1 MRRFIGVNLPLGCKI
16 NAGHPPGNRQPFAV
30 QRFYSQRSAI
40 KCNNRAAHIQRDLLW
55 GKIQH
60 PAAAIGN
67 NAPGADL
74 QIRQTVKI
82 GVRLAQQVV
91 QGGGRGAAFG
101 PAAWVLLHARPPPF
115 VCRGTHMRGSFTPIY
130 GKGGADMKQKSSQ
143 MRFAPWPVVQAAL
156 ALALSGLL
164 LARPQAAAQGFAAG
178 LKLCGGSLLPAL
190 FPLFVVCG
198 LLGPLAP
205 ALGWPLRPL
214 MRLCGIRSP
223 RAPAVLVLGW
233 CGGYAVCAQQIAA
246 LRKTGELPPRD
257 AALLLLLGCCS
268 GPGFVVGCIGG
279 QLFGSVAL
287 GLLLYGLQLA
297 ANLAAAA
304 CLVLFLPKQ
313 ELPAGQ
319 GSSQQKSV
327 TFPQA
332 INNAVQSSL
341 TVCGCAVFCR
351 VVGSVLG
358 QGMPD
363 GARPYL
369 NAALEISA
377 GCADFAAA
385 GSVAGV
391 CLCLSLLGASVLAQ
405 LAALLQGTVPLG
417 LLLAARVLHF
427 MFLQGLLHL
436 CLPLVPGQAAVFTSL
451 APQVVVMKRTAWD
464 TALAIAFFLCAALY
478 QLYKTC

>member
-1 MRRFIGVNLPLGCKI
+1 
-16 NAGHPPGNRQPFAV
+16 
-30 QRFYSQRSAI
+30 
-40 KCNNRAAHIQRDLLW
+40 
-55 GKIQH
+55 
-60 PAAAIGN
+60 
-67 NAPGADL
+67 
-74 QIRQTVKI
+74 
-82 GVRLAQQVV
+82 
-91 QGGGRGAAFG
+91 
-101 PAAWVLLHARPPPF
+101 
-115 VCRGTHMRGSFTPIY
+115 MRGSFTPIY

-319 GSSQQKSV
+319 GSSEQKSV

-332 INNAVQSSL
+332 ISNAVQSSL

-405 LAALLQGTVPLG
+405 LAALLEGTVPLG

-427 MFLQGLLHL
+427 VFLQGLLHL

-478 QLYKTC
+478 QLYKTCQSSYNNTIPAAHRIRADGPR

>member
-1 MRRFIGVNLPLGCKI
+1 
-16 NAGHPPGNRQPFAV
+16 
-30 QRFYSQRSAI
+30 
-40 KCNNRAAHIQRDLLW
+40 
-55 GKIQH
+55 
-60 PAAAIGN
+60 
-67 NAPGADL
+67 
-74 QIRQTVKI
+74 
-82 GVRLAQQVV
+82 
-91 QGGGRGAAFG
+91 
-101 PAAWVLLHARPPPF
+101 
-115 VCRGTHMRGSFTPIY
+115 
-130 GKGGADMKQKSSQ
+130 MKQKSSQ

-223 RAPAVLVLGW
+223 RASAVWCWAGVVDTRCAPNRLQHCAKRGNCPRGMPRSCCCWAAVPA
-233 CGGYAVCAQQIAA
+233 QA
-246 LRKTGELPPRD
+246 LW
-257 AALLLLLGCCS
+257 
-268 GPGFVVGCIGG
+268 VGCIGG
-279 QLFGSVAL
+279 SCLAAWRWGCCCM
-287 GLLLYGLQLA
+287 GLQLGSQP
-297 ANLAAAA
+297 
-304 CLVLFLPKQ
+304 CCRSLPGAIFAKA

-332 INNAVQSSL
+332 ISNAVQSSL

>member
-1 MRRFIGVNLPLGCKI
+1 MRQTKRFAVVGSDARQAAAGRALARAGYTVGGVQQLPQADCILLPL
-16 NAGHPPGNRQPFAV
+16 PLEQ
-30 QRFYSQRSAI
+30 
-40 KCNNRAAHIQRDLLW
+40 
-55 GKIQH
+55 
-60 PAAAIGN
+60 
-67 NAPGADL
+67 ADL
-74 QIRQTVKI
+74 P
-82 GVRLAQQVV
+82 LAQ
-91 QGGGRGAAFG
+91 
-101 PAAWVLLHARPPPF
+101 LLGMAKP
-115 VCRGTHMRGSFTPIY
+115 G
-130 GKGGADMKQKSSQ
+130 
-143 MRFAPWPVVQAAL
+143 AL
-156 ALALSGLL
+156 ALGGKVTDSARTIARAAGVELVDYF
-164 LARPQAAAQGFAAG
+164 ARPELTVYNAIPTAEGCIG
-178 LKLCGGSLLPAL
+178 ILLE
-190 FPLFVVCG
+190 
-198 LLGPLAP
+198 
-205 ALGWPLRPL
+205 R
-214 MRLCGIRSP
+214 RS
-223 RAPAVLVLGW
+223 RTLWGAAVLVLGW

-257 AALLLLLGCCS
+257 AVLLLLLGCCS

-332 INNAVQSSL
+332 ISNAVQSSL

-385 GSVAGV
+385 GSVAGG

-451 APQVVVMKRTAWD
+451 APQVVVMKRAAWD

>member
-1 MRRFIGVNLPLGCKI
+1 
-16 NAGHPPGNRQPFAV
+16 
-30 QRFYSQRSAI
+30 
-40 KCNNRAAHIQRDLLW
+40 
-55 GKIQH
+55 
-60 PAAAIGN
+60 
-67 NAPGADL
+67 
-74 QIRQTVKI
+74 
-82 GVRLAQQVV
+82 
-91 QGGGRGAAFG
+91 
-101 PAAWVLLHARPPPF
+101 
-115 VCRGTHMRGSFTPIY
+115 
-130 GKGGADMKQKSSQ
+130 MKQKSSQ

-332 INNAVQSSL
+332 ISNAVQSSL

-405 LAALLQGTVPLG
+405 LAALLQRKNYYFIPFGQDDSYKKPCSLKADFT
-417 LLLAARVLHF
+417 
-427 MFLQGLLHL
+427 Q
-436 CLPLVPGQAAVFTSL
+436 LP
-451 APQVVVMKRTAWD
+451 D
-464 TALAIAFFLCAALY
+464 TLEAALRGV
-478 QLYKTC
+478 QLQPILL

>member
-1 MRRFIGVNLPLGCKI
+1 
-16 NAGHPPGNRQPFAV
+16 
-30 QRFYSQRSAI
+30 
-40 KCNNRAAHIQRDLLW
+40 
-55 GKIQH
+55 
-60 PAAAIGN
+60 
-67 NAPGADL
+67 
-74 QIRQTVKI
+74 
-82 GVRLAQQVV
+82 
-91 QGGGRGAAFG
+91 
-101 PAAWVLLHARPPPF
+101 
-115 VCRGTHMRGSFTPIY
+115 
-130 GKGGADMKQKSSQ
+130 MKQKSSQ

-279 QLFGSVAL
+279 QLFGSVA
-287 GLLLYGLQLA
+287 
-297 ANLAAAA
+297 
-304 CLVLFLPKQ
+304 
-313 ELPAGQ
+313 
-319 GSSQQKSV
+319 
-327 TFPQA
+327 
-332 INNAVQSSL
+332 
-341 TVCGCAVFCR
+341 
-351 VVGSVLG
+351 
-358 QGMPD
+358 
-363 GARPYL
+363 
-369 NAALEISA
+369 
-377 GCADFAAA
+377 
-385 GSVAGV
+385 GV

>member
-1 MRRFIGVNLPLGCKI
+1 
-16 NAGHPPGNRQPFAV
+16 
-30 QRFYSQRSAI
+30 
-40 KCNNRAAHIQRDLLW
+40 
-55 GKIQH
+55 
-60 PAAAIGN
+60 
-67 NAPGADL
+67 
-74 QIRQTVKI
+74 
-82 GVRLAQQVV
+82 
-91 QGGGRGAAFG
+91 
-101 PAAWVLLHARPPPF
+101 
-115 VCRGTHMRGSFTPIY
+115 
-130 GKGGADMKQKSSQ
+130 MKQKSSQ

-319 GSSQQKSV
+319 GSSQQKNV

-332 INNAVQSSL
+332 ISNAVQSSL

-385 GSVAGV
+385 GDGAAGAAAGRT
-391 CLCLSLLGASVLAQ
+391 GAAFCVFAGA
-405 LAALLQGTVPLG
+405 AALVPSAGTGAGGCVHQSGPAGGRYEADRVGYGAGNWILFVRCTVSTLQNLPK
-417 LLLAARVLHF
+417 LL
-427 MFLQGLLHL
+427 
-436 CLPLVPGQAAVFTSL
+436 
-451 APQVVVMKRTAWD
+451 
-464 TALAIAFFLCAALY
+464 
-478 QLYKTC
+478 

>member
-1 MRRFIGVNLPLGCKI
+1 
-16 NAGHPPGNRQPFAV
+16 
-30 QRFYSQRSAI
+30 
-40 KCNNRAAHIQRDLLW
+40 
-55 GKIQH
+55 
-60 PAAAIGN
+60 
-67 NAPGADL
+67 
-74 QIRQTVKI
+74 
-82 GVRLAQQVV
+82 
-91 QGGGRGAAFG
+91 
-101 PAAWVLLHARPPPF
+101 
-115 VCRGTHMRGSFTPIY
+115 
-130 GKGGADMKQKSSQ
+130 MKQKSSQ

-205 ALGWPLRPL
+205 VLGWPLRPL

-223 RAPAVLVLGW
+223 RAPVVLVLGW

-257 AALLLLLGCCS
+257 AALL
-268 GPGFVVGCIGG
+268 GG

-319 GSSQQKSV
+319 GNSQQKSV

-363 GARPYL
+363 GARP
-369 NAALEISA
+369 
-377 GCADFAAA
+377 
-385 GSVAGV
+385 
-391 CLCLSLLGASVLAQ
+391 
-405 LAALLQGTVPLG
+405 
-417 LLLAARVLHF
+417 
-427 MFLQGLLHL
+427 
-436 CLPLVPGQAAVFTSL
+436 
-451 APQVVVMKRTAWD
+451 
-464 TALAIAFFLCAALY
+464 
-478 QLYKTC
+478 

>member
-1 MRRFIGVNLPLGCKI
+1 MR
-16 NAGHPPGNRQPFAV
+16 
-30 QRFYSQRSAI
+30 
-40 KCNNRAAHIQRDLLW
+40 
-55 GKIQH
+55 
-60 PAAAIGN
+60 
-67 NAPGADL
+67 
-74 QIRQTVKI
+74 
-82 GVRLAQQVV
+82 
-91 QGGGRGAAFG
+91 
-101 PAAWVLLHARPPPF
+101 
-115 VCRGTHMRGSFTPIY
+115 
-130 GKGGADMKQKSSQ
+130 
-143 MRFAPWPVVQAAL
+143 
-156 ALALSGLL
+156 
-164 LARPQAAAQGFAAG
+164 AG

-223 RAPAVLVLGW
+223 RGPGGAGAGLVWWIRGVRPTDCSIAQNGGTAPAGCRAPAAVGLLFRPRLCGW
-233 CGGYAVCAQQIAA
+233 
-246 LRKTGELPPRD
+246 LHW
-257 AALLLLLGCCS
+257 
-268 GPGFVVGCIGG
+268 G

-332 INNAVQSSL
+332 ISNAVQSSL

-391 CLCLSLLGASVLAQ
+391 CLCLSLLGISVLAQ

-427 MFLQGLLHL
+427 VFLQGLLHL
-436 CLPLVPGQAAVFTSL
+436 CIPLVPGQAAVFTSL

-478 QLYKTC
+478 QLYKTCQSSYNNTIPAAHRSRADGPR

>member
-1 MRRFIGVNLPLGCKI
+1 
-16 NAGHPPGNRQPFAV
+16 
-30 QRFYSQRSAI
+30 
-40 KCNNRAAHIQRDLLW
+40 
-55 GKIQH
+55 
-60 PAAAIGN
+60 
-67 NAPGADL
+67 
-74 QIRQTVKI
+74 
-82 GVRLAQQVV
+82 
-91 QGGGRGAAFG
+91 
-101 PAAWVLLHARPPPF
+101 
-115 VCRGTHMRGSFTPIY
+115 
-130 GKGGADMKQKSSQ
+130 
-143 MRFAPWPVVQAAL
+143 
-156 ALALSGLL
+156 
-164 LARPQAAAQGFAAG
+164 
-178 LKLCGGSLLPAL
+178 
-190 FPLFVVCG
+190 
-198 LLGPLAP
+198 
-205 ALGWPLRPL
+205 
-214 MRLCGIRSP
+214 MRLCGSAAHGP
-223 RAPAVLVLGW
+223 RAVLVLGW

-332 INNAVQSSL
+332 ISNAVQSSL

-369 NAALEISA
+369 NAAL
-377 GCADFAAA
+377 GNLRRLRRFCRCRR
-385 GSVAGV
+385 VAGV

-417 LLLAARVLHF
+417 LLLVARVLHF
-427 MFLQGLLHL
+427 VFCRGCCTCAFRWYRGRWL
-436 CLPLVPGQAAVFTSL
+436 CSPVWPRRWSL
-451 APQVVVMKRTAWD
+451 
-464 TALAIAFFLCAALY
+464 
-478 QLYKTC
+478 

>member
-1 MRRFIGVNLPLGCKI
+1 
-16 NAGHPPGNRQPFAV
+16 
-30 QRFYSQRSAI
+30 
-40 KCNNRAAHIQRDLLW
+40 
-55 GKIQH
+55 
-60 PAAAIGN
+60 
-67 NAPGADL
+67 
-74 QIRQTVKI
+74 
-82 GVRLAQQVV
+82 
-91 QGGGRGAAFG
+91 
-101 PAAWVLLHARPPPF
+101 
-115 VCRGTHMRGSFTPIY
+115 
-130 GKGGADMKQKSSQ
+130 MKQKSSQ

-257 AALLLLLGCCS
+257 AAFLLLLGCCS

-332 INNAVQSSL
+332 ISNAVQSSL

-351 VVGSVLG
+351 
-358 QGMPD
+358 MD
-363 GARPYL
+363 
-369 NAALEISA
+369 A
-377 GCADFAAA
+377 GDLR
-385 GSVAGV
+385 V
-391 CLCLSLLGASVLAQ
+391 CE
-405 LAALLQGTVPLG
+405 
-417 LLLAARVLHF
+417 
-427 MFLQGLLHL
+427 
-436 CLPLVPGQAAVFTSL
+436 
-451 APQVVVMKRTAWD
+451 
-464 TALAIAFFLCAALY
+464 
-478 QLYKTC
+478 

>member
-1 MRRFIGVNLPLGCKI
+1 MPNRLQPCAKRGNCPGGC
-16 NAGHPPGNRQPFAV
+16 
-30 QRFYSQRSAI
+30 
-40 KCNNRAAHIQRDLLW
+40 
-55 GKIQH
+55 
-60 PAAAIGN
+60 
-67 NAPGADL
+67 
-74 QIRQTVKI
+74 
-82 GVRLAQQVV
+82 
-91 QGGGRGAAFG
+91 
-101 PAAWVLLHARPPPF
+101 
-115 VCRGTHMRGSFTPIY
+115 
-130 GKGGADMKQKSSQ
+130 
-143 MRFAPWPVVQAAL
+143 
-156 ALALSGLL
+156 
-164 LARPQAAAQGFAAG
+164 
-178 LKLCGGSLLPAL
+178 
-190 FPLFVVCG
+190 
-198 LLGPLAP
+198 
-205 ALGWPLRPL
+205 
-214 MRLCGIRSP
+214 
-223 RAPAVLVLGW
+223 RAPA
-233 CGGYAVCAQQIAA
+233 AV
-246 LRKTGELPPRD
+246 G
-257 AALLLLLGCCS
+257 LLS

-332 INNAVQSSL
+332 ISNAVQSSL

-417 LLLAARVLHF
+417 CCWPH
-427 MFLQGLLHL
+427 GCCIL
-436 CLPLVPGQAAVFTSL
+436 CFCRGCCTCAFRWYRGRRLCSPVWPRRWSL
-451 APQVVVMKRTAWD
+451 
-464 TALAIAFFLCAALY
+464 
-478 QLYKTC
+478 